1 MSLLR
6 TLATALMSLFVS
18 INASAQIENFHAL
31 SDQIFR
37 SAAPTK
43 GSTYLKQA
51 GFTHVLIFKNENKNE
66 VTKEIED
73 LQKIGIPLKNIYHIP
88 FKWKDMGP
96 IEDSCVQVITALEYL
111 AKVEKSRSHKILFHC
126 TAGEDRT
133 GALAGLY
140 RMLYN
145 GWSVDRAFNEEM
157 CPHGYEAGDDGKP
170 PMVVNAIRK
179 EITPVFLAVAGLI
192 IDGRISFKNLD
203 VNACRAGGF
212 KTATYST
219 LLSLQKTRYT
229 CK

>member
-1 MSLLR
+1 MTKLNKFSFMIMALLLSLNA
-6 TLATALMSLFVS
+6 LAE
-18 INASAQIENFHAL
+18 IENFHAL
-31 SDQIFR
+31 SSQIFR

-43 GSTYLKQA
+43 GSTYLKNA

-66 VTKEIED
+66 VTKEIAD
-73 LQKIGIPLKNIYHIP
+73 LQKVGIPAANIFHIP

-111 AKVEKSRSHKILFHC
+111 VKVEKSRSHKILFHC

-140 RMLYN
+140 RMLYDR
-145 GWSVDRAFNEEM
+145 WSIDRAFNEEM
-157 CPHGYEAGDDGKP
+157 CPHGYEAGDKGKP
-170 PMVVNAIRK
+170 PMVVDAVRR

-192 IDGRISFKNLD
+192 MDGRISFRNLD

-212 KTATYST
+212 KTATYSN

-229 CK
+229 CR